1 MRDADITP
9 ILQKSVEGQDL
20 TVTEIEALLSAED
33 QSSIAQLFEAARIV
47 KNQYF
52 GNKVFLYGFVY
63 FSTHCRN
70 NCSFC
75 FYRNSNKD
83 SVRYRKTDEEV
94 LELATSLEDSGVHVI
109 DLTMGEDPLIHN
121 NNHYD
126 RLIELVK
133 MVDDAVDIPLMVSPG
148 AIPEHLF
155 PALKDNGADWI
166 ACYQETHNEELF
178 KRLRPDQDYNFR
190 LNQKKWADKY
200 GILAEEGIMVGVG
213 ESVKD
218 RADSIDV
225 MRKLSVNQVRAMSF
239 VPQDNTPMA
248 VNSPSPF
255 IEELKA
261 IAVMRLVHPHN
272 LIPAS
277 LDVEGVAGLKTRLAA
292 GANVITSIIPPCKGL
307 AGVAQH
313 ELDIDDGGRS
323 VEQIEAIL
331 DEIDIKTA
339 DKHEYID
346 LIESW
351 KSSKKSGALS

>member
-1 MRDADITP
+1 MKDADITP
-9 ILQKSVEGQDL
+9 ILQKSLDGQDL
-20 TVTEIEALLSAED
+20 TVTEIEALLAAED
-33 QSSIAQLFEAARIV
+33 QNSVARLFEAARTV
-47 KNQYF
+47 KTQYF

-75 FYRNSNKD
+75 FYRSSNTD
-83 SVRYRKTDEEV
+83 SVRYRKTDDEI

-121 NNHYD
+121 DNHYN
-126 RLIELVK
+126 RLTDLVK
-133 MVDDAVDIPLMVSPG
+133 MVNNAVDIPLMVSPG
-148 AIPEHLF
+148 AIPERLF
-155 PALKDNGADWI
+155 PVLMENGADWI
-166 ACYQETHNEELF
+166 ACYQETHNMELF
-178 KRLRPDQDYNFR
+178 KKLRPDQDYEFR

-200 GILAEEGIMVGVG
+200 GLLAEEGIMIGVG

-218 RADSIDV
+218 RADSIDT
-225 MRKLSVNQVRAMSF
+225 MRGLNVNQVRAMSF
-239 VPQDNTPMA
+239 VPQENTPMS

-261 IAVMRLVHPHN
+261 IAVMRLVHPKN

-292 GANVITSIIPPCKGL
+292 GANVITSIIPPRKGL

-331 DEIDIKTA
+331 DDINVKIA
-339 DKHEYID
+339 DKYEYIN

-351 KSSKKSGALS
+351 KNSKKAGVSL

>member
-1 MRDADITP
+1 MKDADITP
-9 ILQKSVEGQDL
+9 ILQKSLDGQDL
-20 TVTEIEALLSAED
+20 TVTEIEALLAAED
-33 QSSIAQLFEAARIV
+33 QNSVARLFEAARTV
-47 KNQYF
+47 KTQYF

-75 FYRNSNKD
+75 FYRSSNTD
-83 SVRYRKTDEEV
+83 SVRSRKTDDEI

-121 NNHYD
+121 DNHYN
-126 RLIELVK
+126 RLTDLVK
-133 MVDDAVDIPLMVSPG
+133 MVNNAVDIPLMVSPG
-148 AIPEHLF
+148 AIPERLF
-155 PALKDNGADWI
+155 PVLMENGADWI
-166 ACYQETHNEELF
+166 ACYQETHNMELF
-178 KRLRPDQDYNFR
+178 KKLRPDQDYEFR

-200 GILAEEGIMVGVG
+200 GLLAEEGIMIGVG

-218 RADSIDV
+218 RADSIDT
-225 MRKLSVNQVRAMSF
+225 MRGLNVNQVRAMSF
-239 VPQDNTPMA
+239 VPQENTPMS

-261 IAVMRLVHPHN
+261 IAVMRLVHPKN

-292 GANVITSIIPPCKGL
+292 GANVITSIIPPRKGL

-331 DEIDIKTA
+331 DDINVKIA
-339 DKHEYID
+339 DKYEYIN

-351 KSSKKSGALS
+351 KNSKKAGVSL

>member
-1 MRDADITP
+1 MKDADITP
-9 ILQKSVEGQDL
+9 ILQKSLDGQDL
-20 TVTEIEALLSAED
+20 TVTEIEALLAAED
-33 QSSIAQLFEAARIV
+33 QNSVAQLFEAARTV
-47 KNQYF
+47 KTQYF

-75 FYRNSNKD
+75 FYRSSNTD
-83 SVRYRKTDEEV
+83 SVRYRKTDDEI

-121 NNHYD
+121 DNHYN
-126 RLIELVK
+126 RLTDLVK
-133 MVDDAVDIPLMVSPG
+133 MVNDSVDIPLMVSPG
-148 AIPEHLF
+148 AIPERLF
-155 PALKDNGADWI
+155 PVLMENGADWI
-166 ACYQETHNEELF
+166 ACYQETHNMELF
-178 KRLRPDQDYNFR
+178 KKLRPDQDYEFR

-200 GILAEEGIMVGVG
+200 GLLAEEGIMIGAG

-218 RADSIDV
+218 LADSNYA
-225 MRKLSVNQVRAMSF
+225 MRGLNVNQVRAMSF
-239 VPQDNTPMA
+239 VPQENTPMS

-261 IAVMRLVHPHN
+261 IAVMRLVHPKN

-292 GANVITSIIPPCKGL
+292 GANVITSIIPPRKGL

-331 DEIDIKTA
+331 DDIDVKIA
-339 DKHEYID
+339 DKHEYIN

-351 KSSKKSGALS
+351 KNSKKAGVSL

>member
-1 MRDADITP
+1 MKDADITP
-9 ILQKSVEGQDL
+9 ILQKSLDGQDL
-20 TVTEIEALLSAED
+20 TVTEIEALLAAED
-33 QSSIAQLFEAARIV
+33 QNSVAQLFEAARTI
-47 KNQYF
+47 KTQYF

-75 FYRNSNKD
+75 FYRSSNTD
-83 SVRYRKTDEEV
+83 SVRYRKTDDEI

-121 NNHYD
+121 DNHYN
-126 RLIELVK
+126 RLTDLVK
-133 MVDDAVDIPLMVSPG
+133 MVNDAVDIPLMVSPG
-148 AIPEHLF
+148 AIPERLF
-155 PALKDNGADWI
+155 PVLMENGADWI
-166 ACYQETHNEELF
+166 ACYQETHNMELF
-178 KRLRPDQDYNFR
+178 KKLRPDQDYEFR

-200 GILAEEGIMVGVG
+200 GLLAEEGIMIGVG

-218 RADSIDV
+218 RADSIDA
-225 MRKLSVNQVRAMSF
+225 MRELNVNQVRAMSF
-239 VPQDNTPMA
+239 VPQENTPMS

-261 IAVMRLVHPHN
+261 IAVMRLVHPKN

-292 GANVITSIIPPCKGL
+292 GANVITSIIPPRKGL

-331 DEIDIKTA
+331 DDIDVKTA
-339 DKHEYID
+339 DKHEYIN

-351 KSSKKSGALS
+351 KNSKKAGVSL

>member
-1 MRDADITP
+1 MKDADITP
-9 ILQKSVEGQDL
+9 ILQKSLDGQDL
-20 TVTEIEALLSAED
+20 TVTEIEALLAAED
-33 QSSIAQLFEAARIV
+33 QNSVAQLFEAARTV
-47 KNQYF
+47 KTQYF

-75 FYRNSNKD
+75 FYRSSNTD
-83 SVRYRKTDEEV
+83 SVRYRKTDDEI

-121 NNHYD
+121 DNHYN
-126 RLIELVK
+126 RLTDLVK
-133 MVDDAVDIPLMVSPG
+133 MVNDSVDIPLMVSPG
-148 AIPEHLF
+148 AIPERLF
-155 PALKDNGADWI
+155 PVLMENGADWI
-166 ACYQETHNEELF
+166 ACYQETHNMELF
-178 KRLRPDQDYNFR
+178 KKLRPDQDYEFR

-200 GILAEEGIMVGVG
+200 GLLAEEGIMIGAG

-218 RADSIDV
+218 RADSIDA
-225 MRKLSVNQVRAMSF
+225 MRGLNVNQVRAMSF
-239 VPQDNTPMA
+239 VPQENTPMS

-261 IAVMRLVHPHN
+261 IAVMRLVHPKN

-292 GANVITSIIPPCKGL
+292 GANVITSIIPPRKGL

-331 DEIDIKTA
+331 DDIDVKIA
-339 DKHEYID
+339 DKHEYIN

-351 KSSKKSGALS
+351 KNSKKAGVSL